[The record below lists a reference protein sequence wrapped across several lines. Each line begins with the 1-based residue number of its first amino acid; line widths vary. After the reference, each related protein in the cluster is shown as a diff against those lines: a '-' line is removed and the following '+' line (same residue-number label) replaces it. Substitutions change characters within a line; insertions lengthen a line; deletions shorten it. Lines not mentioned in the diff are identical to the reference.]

1 MNDLLGALITGHFV
15 RISCD
20 SRGEELIARL
30 ETESMPA
37 VESGCLELWHHAEG
51 YLGDREYILGIDFI
65 FNNVECIHISIRRSR
80 QTYLPILSSLF
91 IA

>member
-15 RISCD
+15 RILCD
-20 SRGEELIARL
+20 SRGEGLIARL

-37 VESGCLELWHHAEG
+37 VESGCLELWHHADG
-51 YLGDREYILGIDFI
+51 FSSGREYILGIDFI
-65 FNNVECIHISIRRSR
+65 FNNVQCIQISIRRSR